1 MLDHRMRRVATE
13 LADDAQQDRPRLRAA
28 TGKLDLALAG
38 VGFDAVEPFEEVI
51 VPGNAAK
58 LAIGD
63 RFEPDLLLS
72 ADDVFDLAILDVLKG
87 LGRNLAAR
95 ALLARRFQG
104 YRPQQTADMI
114 GPKRRLGARHHLPPD
129 FLGDLDHHT
138 QLRPLLFFGKHV
150 ALLGRGKAALRR

>member
-1 MLDHRMRRVATE
+1 MLDHRMRRVAAE

-63 RFEPDLLLS
+63 RLEPDLLLS

-104 YRPQQTADMI
+104 CRPQQTADMI
-114 GPKRRLGARHHLPPD
+114 GAKRRLGALDVTHLTVMAGLVPASRSVSSVPTYA
-129 FLGDLDHHT
+129 GS
-138 QLRPLLFFGKHV
+138 PGHV
-150 ALLGRGKAALRR
+150 AEAPAR